1 MGIDESQRGFTAA
14 HTRLQDAWR
23 RAEKRLLGRL
33 AWNRAYRLVSYL
45 RSTLWV
51 VPMVAMLLVLVVT
64 RALHWVDRYVSW
76 DLTGL
81 DVTGATIL
89 FQTLINLTLSFII
102 FTFGFLLVAIQIA
115 GGQLTP
121 RIIATTLLRDSVIKY
136 TAGLNVFTLLF
147 AISALNR
154 MAGHVGQLVTLVA
167 ILLGLASLAAFLF
180 LVDYAARL
188 LRPVSIVAIVSD
200 DGMEVIHNVY
210 PQKGVDDWPE
220 DPTATVPSFGAPVRV
235 VTHTGTS
242 QIVLAVHTARLVA
255 EAQRL
260 DGVIEFVPQVGD
272 FVAADEPLFRLYQ
285 AAAGANDAELRK
297 AVAFGPERTM
307 EQDSMFA
314 FRILVDIAIKA
325 LSPAINDPTTAVLA
339 IDQIHRLLR
348 YVGLRHLHGDSVC
361 DAERK
366 VRVILR
372 TPNWQD
378 FVQISCN
385 EIRACGVSSVQIVR
399 RQRAMLQNLIST
411 LPVERRASLRQEL
424 NALDKLLPDYYKL
437 PEDLALAKIADSQ
450 GLGGAAEPVR
460 RG

>member
-14 HTRLQDAWR
+14 HTRMQDAWR

-33 AWNRAYRLVSYL
+33 AWNRAYHMVSYL

-200 DGMEVIHNVY
+200 DGMEVIRNVY
-210 PQKGVDDWPE
+210 PE
-220 DPTATVPSFGAPVRV
+220 RAST
-235 VTHTGTS
+235 
-242 QIVLAVHTARLVA
+242 I
-255 EAQRL
+255 
-260 DGVIEFVPQVGD
+260 
-272 FVAADEPLFRLYQ
+272 
-285 AAAGANDAELRK
+285 
-297 AVAFGPERTM
+297 GPKT
-307 EQDSMFA
+307 
-314 FRILVDIAIKA
+314 
-325 LSPAINDPTTAVLA
+325 
-339 IDQIHRLLR
+339 
-348 YVGLRHLHGDSVC
+348 
-361 DAERK
+361 
-366 VRVILR
+366 
-372 TPNWQD
+372 
-378 FVQISCN
+378 
-385 EIRACGVSSVQIVR
+385 R
-399 RQRAMLQNLIST
+399 RQRFHPS
-411 LPVERRASLRQEL
+411 ASRFG
-424 NALDKLLPDYYKL
+424 
-437 PEDLALAKIADSQ
+437 S
-450 GLGGAAEPVR
+450 
-460 RG
+460 